1 MRKEEARAGK
11 TDRLPTERKKELA
24 RERERERE
32 RESTERFQEN
42 IGTKGNKEVRS
53 EVIGHRTRM
62 ILFFDIDSSP

>member
-24 RERERERE
+24 RERERE

>member
-24 RERERERE
+24 RERE